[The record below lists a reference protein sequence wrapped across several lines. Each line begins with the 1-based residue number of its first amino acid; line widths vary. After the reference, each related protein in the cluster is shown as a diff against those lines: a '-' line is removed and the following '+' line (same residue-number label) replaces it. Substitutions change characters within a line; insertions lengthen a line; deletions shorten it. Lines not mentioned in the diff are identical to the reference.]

1 MIWALFA
8 LVALI
13 VLLAGVVWCHP
24 AAGRGSFLMRG
35 TVLLLRL
42 LGNQLSD
49 SERYRASVEGRRS
62 VEEAPVPQRLKSKF
76 AVTERMQHGYPVI
89 TIGRRRGG
97 SRWHILY
104 MHGGAYVSGMVTQH
118 WDIIEKLIE
127 HTGATVTVPLY
138 PLAPE
143 HDYIPA
149 HALMLDIYKDLVTQ
163 VGNENIVLAGDSA
176 GGGFALAQAM
186 TYRDLGLPQPARLV
200 LFSPWLDL
208 SMQDTGAVAVERV
221 DPTLAIESLRISGR
235 WWAGDEN
242 INASVLSPLF
252 GHFDNLPPID
262 IFQGTL
268 DVFVVDARTAA
279 SKIEAAGGVVNYHE
293 YEGCFHVFVG
303 ATWTSEARD
312 AYARIGSV
320 LR

>member
-1 MIWALFA
+1 MIWAFGA
-8 LVALI
+8 VVALI
-13 VLLAGVVWCHP
+13 VAVTCVVWFHP

-42 LGNQLSD
+42 LGNQLAD
-49 SERYRASVEGRRS
+49 TERYRASIEGRKT

-76 AVTERMQHGYPVI
+76 AVDEAMQHGYPVI
-89 TIGRRRGG
+89 TMAPRHGS

-104 MHGGAYVSGMVTQH
+104 MHGGAYVSGMVSQH

-127 HTGATVTVPLY
+127 HTGAAVTVPLY

-143 HDYIPA
+143 HDYVPG
-149 HALMLDIYKDLVTQ
+149 HAFMLEVYKDLVAQ
-163 VGNENIVLAGDSA
+163 VGGENIVLAGDSA

-186 TYRDLGLPQPARLV
+186 TYRDLGLSQPARLI

-208 SMQDTGAVAVERV
+208 SMQDPGAVAVEKV
-221 DPTLAIESLRISGR
+221 DPTLAIEALRLCGR
-235 WWAGDEN
+235 WWAGGAD
-242 INASVLSPLF
+242 IKAPVLSPFF
-252 GHFDNLPPID
+252 GTFEDLPPID

-268 DVFVVDARTAA
+268 DVFVVDARSAA
-279 SKIEAAGGVVNYHE
+279 GKIEAAGGRVSYHE

-303 ATWTSEARD
+303 APWTSEAKD